1 MANKPNRSRGRGRKP
16 GGGNNANRSYESNG
30 PDVKIR
36 GNASHISEKYQ
47 QLARDASASGD
58 RIGAENYLQHAE
70 HYYRLVLE
78 AQQQR
83 EQRDQQRAAAAEANG
98 NSNAD
103 GDTGEGRGDK
113 AEGGREGGNRRRGRR
128 RRDTVQEANSE
139 NQDAQEP
146 AQASSP
152 DGSAE
157 PEVPAEQ
164 PAGNDTDNEDGSGEA
179 EVIVIKTGA
188 SADKSSDGEPDD
200 AVAEPA

>member
-47 QLARDASASGD
+47 QLARDAAASGD

-98 NSNAD
+98 NNNAD
-103 GDTGEGRGDK
+103 GDAGEGRGDK

-128 RRDTVQEANSE
+128 RRDTVQENTAE
-139 NQDAQEP
+139 NGQDG
-146 AQASSP
+146 AQASA
-152 DGSAE
+152 DAAE
-157 PEVPAEQ
+157 EKSD
-164 PAGNDTDNEDGSGEA
+164 GNDAGAEDASGEA
-179 EVIVIKTGA
+179 EVILIKTGA
-188 SADKSSDGEPDD
+188 SADKSADGESDD

>member
-1 MANKPNRSRGRGRKP
+1 VANKPNRSRGRGRKP

-47 QLARDASASGD
+47 QLARDAAASGD

-83 EQRDQQRAAAAEANG
+83 EQRDQQRAAAAESNG
-98 NSNAD
+98 NVD
-103 GDTGEGRGDK
+103 GDGGDGRGDK
-113 AEGGREGGNRRRGRR
+113 AEGSREGGNRRRGRR
-128 RRDTVQEANSE
+128 RRDTVQEN
-139 NQDAQEP
+139 DADNGQ
-146 AQASSP
+146 
-152 DGSAE
+152 GSAE
-157 PEVPAEQ
+157 ASADGTAA
-164 PAGNDTDNEDGSGEA
+164 AGENSGDDDAGSEDASGEA
-179 EVIVIKTGA
+179 EVILIKTGA
-188 SADKSSDGEPDD
+188 SADKSTDGESDD